1 MRIFGSASSE
11 TIVVALVSRSASI
24 IVLGLF
30 HARVIR
36 IARSRASTRTR
47 NTTAVP
53 RLRVRL
59 VLDHAV
65 ALRGTSS
72 HRASS
77 SSASRRGGSHRAG
90 SRSKRQRSKRID
102 FTLSGFGY
110 NRQNIIY
117 PNTTVKQTRLSF
129 VIKQGHMG
137 NIVKQNTRSR

>member
-102 FTLSGFGY
+102 FTLSGY